1 MTKSKLSTYQ
11 MMLKIKE
18 ENLKMAKNKLP
29 SNVKKIRGTYRKSR
43 EIKNEP
49 LTRGIPKKPAGMTKG
64 GSKYW
69 SMLINRLDRIGSLTE
84 VDDLSVMITA
94 ESLAEYMQACQFLN
108 KNGRTYEFVN
118 FKGEI
123 SIRPRPELKIANDA
137 WTRVFQ
143 MFKQYGLTH
152 VSRSNIVPA
161 PSNQPPNPWANL

>member
-1 MTKSKLSTYQ
+1 MTKSKLSSYQ
-11 MMLKIKE
+11 TILE
-18 ENLKMAKNKLP
+18 NQENLKMAKNKLP

-69 SMLINRLDRIGSLTE
+69 SMLINRLDRIGSLTQA
-84 VDDLSVMITA
+84 DDFSVMIIA
-94 ESLAEYMQACQFLN
+94 ESLATFMRTSKFLEE
-108 KNGRTYEFVN
+108 NGDTYEFTN
-118 FKGEI
+118 AKGEF
-123 SIRPRPELKIANDA
+123 SIRPRPELKISNDA
-137 WTRVFQ
+137 FTRVFQ

-161 PSNQPPNPWANL
+161 PSKQPPNPWANL